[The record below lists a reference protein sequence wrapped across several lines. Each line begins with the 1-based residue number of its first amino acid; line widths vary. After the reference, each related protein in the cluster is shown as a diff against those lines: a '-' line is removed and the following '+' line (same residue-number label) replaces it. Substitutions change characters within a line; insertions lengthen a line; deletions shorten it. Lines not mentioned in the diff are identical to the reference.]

1 MRLSFASMRGGRRLA
16 ASSSKRSMRTRRPL
30 VGQANHRAQFF
41 SSEDEEMTG
50 FRKLVIASVGALAM
64 CAVMPIAGAM
74 AQASGSDS
82 GSSMSQP
89 PSSSDS
95 NSMSAPNA
103 SGGSSV
109 DDATLHKAAQAYVKV
124 KQIVHQAKQDSGDT
138 TAQNSKQV
146 ESEKIDAVRS
156 EGLDPMQYNQV
167 IQMVENDPNLQEKFK
182 NYVTQSGGDTD

>member
-1 MRLSFASMRGGRRLA
+1 
-16 ASSSKRSMRTRRPL
+16 
-30 VGQANHRAQFF
+30 
-41 SSEDEEMTG
+41 MTG

-64 CAVMPIAGAM
+64 CAVMPLAGAL
-74 AQASGSDS
+74 AQTAGSEGG
-82 GSSMSQP
+82 GSSMSP

-95 NSMSAPNA
+95 NSMSSPSAN
-103 SGGSSV
+103 GSSV

-124 KQIVHQAKQDSGDT
+124 KQIVHQAKQDSGNT

-146 ESEKIDAVRS
+146 ESEKIQAVRS

>member
-1 MRLSFASMRGGRRLA
+1 
-16 ASSSKRSMRTRRPL
+16 
-30 VGQANHRAQFF
+30 
-41 SSEDEEMTG
+41 MTG

-64 CAVMPIAGAM
+64 CVALPVASAM
-74 AQASGSDS
+74 ARASGSE
-82 GSSMSQP
+82 GGNSMSP

-95 NSMSAPNA
+95 NSMSSPSA
-103 SGGSSV
+103 SGSSV

-138 TAQNSKQV
+138 TAQNSKQI
-146 ESEKIDAVRS
+146 ESEKIQAVRS

-182 NYVTQSGGDTD
+182 NYVSQSGGDTD

>member
-1 MRLSFASMRGGRRLA
+1 
-16 ASSSKRSMRTRRPL
+16 MRTRQPF
-30 VGQANHRAQFF
+30 VSAGEPSSAIF

-50 FRKLVIASVGALAM
+50 FRKLMIASVGALAM
-64 CAVMPIAGAM
+64 CAVMPLAGAM
-74 AQASGSDS
+74 AQTSGSEG
-82 GSSMSQP
+82 GSSMSP

-95 NSMSAPNA
+95 NSMSSPSA

-124 KQIVHQAKQDSGDT
+124 KQIVHQAKSDSGNT

-146 ESEKIDAVRS
+146 ESEKIQAVRS

-182 NYVTQSGGDTD
+182 SYVTQSGGDTD